1 MPKRDVRA
9 SEPGEMRAEWKAFY
23 SSPVNLTMPLQNENR
38 HTEAEHIYQAN
49 LKTLREAVQ
58 AADDALLAAAAAEG
72 LPVDNPLQHS

>member
-1 MPKRDVRA
+1 
-9 SEPGEMRAEWKAFY
+9 
-23 SSPVNLTMPLQNENR
+23 MPLQNENR